1 MESDITRRKFLQ
13 ITGAAFGALTIGTTI
28 SRTQTI
34 IPTTKPDPNKALE
47 DIMVKKVSAFYERL
61 GRIGKRSQLTRALSN
76 ARDFFKEYA
85 IRDEK
90 CIVGLLNEERSE
102 LSGDI
107 VIKCTN
113 YCHTQEEAEQIV
125 DDFDKEGQVAAYIE
139 L

>member
-90 CIVGLLNEERSE
+90 CIVGLLNEERSG
-102 LSGDI
+102 LLFKWTD
-107 VIKCTN
+107 
-113 YCHTQEEAEQIV
+113 YCHTQEEAEQII
-125 DDFDKEGQVAAYIE
+125 DYFDKKGQVAAYIE